1 MARKAIIAKNNRKA
15 ALASKQRETRKALR
29 KEVRNINLSEEQRFE
44 AQMKLQRLS
53 KFGSDVQVRNRCEL
67 TGRGRGFLR
76 TFRLSRIAF
85 RELALKGMIPGVTK
99 SSW

>member
-1 MARKAIIAKNNRKA
+1 MARKAIIAKNNKKA
-15 ALASKQRETRKALR
+15 SLAAKQRELR
-29 KEVRNINLSEEQRFE
+29 KKLRKDVRNINLTDEERFD

-53 KFGSDVQVRNRCEL
+53 RFGSDVQVRNRCEL

-76 TFRLSRIAF
+76 NFRLSRIAF

>member
-1 MARKAIIAKNNRKA
+1 MARKSIIAKNNRKA
-15 ALASKQRETRKALR
+15 ALANKQRELRKKLR
-29 KEVRNINLSEEQRFE
+29 KEVRNINLSDEERFD

>member
-1 MARKAIIAKNNRKA
+1 MARKAIIAKNNKKA
-15 ALASKQRETRKALR
+15 SLAAKQRELR
-29 KEVRNINLSEEQRFE
+29 KKLRKDVRNINLTDEERFD
-44 AQMKLQRLS
+44 AQMKLQRLPR
-53 KFGSDVQVRNRCEL
+53 FGSDVQVRNRCEL

-76 TFRLSRIAF
+76 NFRLSRIAF

>member
-15 ALASKQRETRKALR
+15 ALANKQREIRKALR

>member
-15 ALASKQRETRKALR
+15 VLASKQRELRKKLR
-29 KEVRNINLSEEQRFE
+29 KEVRNINLSDEERFD
-44 AQMKLQRLS
+44 AQIKLQRLS
-53 KFGSDVQVRNRCEL
+53 RFGSDVQVRNRCEL